1 MKPSINTLFAC
12 LIAVNHGR
20 SGSATLPMLN
30 DDWRCA
36 MWKLT
41 IGILSLA
48 SGFSPSS
55 LGCPDFLN
63 TEMRKL
69 ASTEVINFCETYGNK
84 PLLIVNTAS
93 NCGYTHQLA
102 GLEQVHQRYQSDGLV
117 VIGFSSDDFFQEE
130 DNEEDAAEVCFD
142 KYEVTFPVMA
152 TSAVRGD
159 NANPVFKAL
168 GKAKGYPRWNF
179 SKYVV
184 GADGEVVAKFHSDVT
199 PNSPKLRATLASV
212 LN

>member
-1 MKPSINTLFAC
+1 MHKAI
-12 LIAVNHGR
+12 
-20 SGSATLPMLN
+20 
-30 DDWRCA
+30 
-36 MWKLT
+36 
-41 IGILSLA
+41 IGLLVLA
-48 SGFSPSS
+48 GWISQSS
-55 LGCPDFLN
+55 VACPDFLN

-69 ASTEVINFCETYGNK
+69 ASTEVINFCEIYPNT

-152 TSAVRGD
+152 TSSVRGE

-168 GKAKGYPRWNF
+168 GDAKGYPRWNF
-179 SKYVV
+179 SKYIVN
-184 GADGEVVAKFHSDVT
+184 AEGEVVAKFHSDIT

-212 LN
+212 LK

>member
-1 MKPSINTLFAC
+1 MHKAI
-12 LIAVNHGR
+12 
-20 SGSATLPMLN
+20 
-30 DDWRCA
+30 
-36 MWKLT
+36 
-41 IGILSLA
+41 IGVLGLA
-48 SGFSPSS
+48 GWISQSS
-55 LGCPDFLN
+55 VACPDFLN

-69 ASTEVINFCETYGNK
+69 ASTEVINFCEIYPNT

-152 TSAVRGD
+152 TSSAGIER
-159 NANPVFKAL
+159 
-168 GKAKGYPRWNF
+168 
-179 SKYVV
+179 V
-184 GADGEVVAKFHSDVT
+184 GRF
-199 PNSPKLRATLASV
+199 
-212 LN
+212 

>member
-1 MKPSINTLFAC
+1 MHKIIIGL
-12 LIAVNHGR
+12 LG
-20 SGSATLPMLN
+20 
-30 DDWRCA
+30 
-36 MWKLT
+36 LT
-41 IGILSLA
+41 GCISQ
-48 SGFSPSS
+48 SS
-55 LGCPDFLN
+55 VACPDFLN

-69 ASTEVINFCETYGNK
+69 ASTEVINFCETYPNK

-152 TSAVRGD
+152 TSSVRGE

-168 GKAKGYPRWNF
+168 GDAKGYPRWNF
-179 SKYVV
+179 SKYIVD
-184 GADGEVVAKFHSDVT
+184 AEGEVVAKFHSDIT
-199 PNSPKLRATLASV
+199 PNNTKLRATLASV
-212 LN
+212 LKD

>member
-1 MKPSINTLFAC
+1 MHKAI
-12 LIAVNHGR
+12 
-20 SGSATLPMLN
+20 
-30 DDWRCA
+30 
-36 MWKLT
+36 
-41 IGILSLA
+41 IGLLGLA
-48 SGFSPSS
+48 GWISQSS
-55 LGCPDFLN
+55 MACPDFLN

-69 ASTEVINFCETYGNK
+69 ASKEVINFCEIYPNT

-152 TSAVRGD
+152 TSSVRGE

-168 GKAKGYPRWNF
+168 GDAKGYPRWNF
-179 SKYVV
+179 SKYIVN
-184 GADGEVVAKFHSDVT
+184 AEGEVVAKFHSDIT

-212 LN
+212 LK

>member
-1 MKPSINTLFAC
+1 MHKAI
-12 LIAVNHGR
+12 
-20 SGSATLPMLN
+20 
-30 DDWRCA
+30 
-36 MWKLT
+36 
-41 IGILSLA
+41 IGVLGLA
-48 SGFSPSS
+48 GWISQSS
-55 LGCPDFLN
+55 MACPDFLN

-69 ASTEVINFCETYGNK
+69 ASTEVINFCEIYPNT

-152 TSAVRGD
+152 TSSVRGE

-168 GKAKGYPRWNF
+168 GDAKGYPRWNF
-179 SKYVV
+179 SKYIVN
-184 GADGEVVAKFHSDVT
+184 AEGEVVAKFHSDIT

-212 LN
+212 LK

>member
-1 MKPSINTLFAC
+1 M
-12 LIAVNHGR
+12 H
-20 SGSATLPMLN
+20 
-30 DDWRCA
+30 
-36 MWKLT
+36 KLT
-41 IGILSLA
+41 IGLLGVAGCISQ
-48 SGFSPSS
+48 SS
-55 LGCPDFLN
+55 VACPDFLN

-69 ASTEVINFCETYGNK
+69 ASTEVINFCETYPNK

-102 GLEQVHQRYQSDGLV
+102 GLEQVHQRYQSEGLV

-152 TSAVRGD
+152 TSSVKGE

-168 GKAKGYPRWNF
+168 GDAKGYPRWNF
-179 SKYVV
+179 SKYIVD
-184 GADGEVVAKFHSDVT
+184 AEGEIVAKFHSDIT
-199 PNSPKLRATLASV
+199 PNNPKLRATLTSV
-212 LN
+212 LKEES

>member
-1 MKPSINTLFAC
+1 
-12 LIAVNHGR
+12 
-20 SGSATLPMLN
+20 
-30 DDWRCA
+30 

-41 IGILSLA
+41 IGILGLA
-48 SGFSPSS
+48 SGFSLSS
-55 LGCPDFLN
+55 FACPDFLD

-69 ASTEVINFCETYGNK
+69 ASKEVINFCEAYGDN

-117 VIGFSSDDFFQEE
+117 VLGFSSDDFFQEE
-130 DNEEDAAEVCFD
+130 DNEEDVAEVCFD
-142 KYEVTFPVMA
+142 KYNVTFPVMA

-184 GADGEVVAKFHSDVT
+184 SGDGEVVAKFHSDVT
-199 PNSPKLRATLASV
+199 PNSPKLRATIASV
-212 LN
+212 LK

>member
-1 MKPSINTLFAC
+1 MRK
-12 LIAVNHGR
+12 LI
-20 SGSATLPMLN
+20 M
-30 DDWRCA
+30 
-36 MWKLT
+36 
-41 IGILSLA
+41 GILSLA
-48 SGFSPSS
+48 SSFPLSS
-55 LGCPDFLN
+55 LACPDFLN

-69 ASTEVINFCETYGNK
+69 ASTEVINFCETYRDK

-102 GLEQVHQRYQSDGLV
+102 GLEQVHQRYKPDGLIV
-117 VIGFSSDDFFQEE
+117 LGFSSDDFFQEE

-184 GADGEVVAKFHSDVT
+184 SADGEVVAKFNSDVT
-199 PNSPKLRATLASV
+199 PNSPKLRATLTSV
-212 LN
+212 LKQ

>member
-1 MKPSINTLFAC
+1 MHKAI
-12 LIAVNHGR
+12 
-20 SGSATLPMLN
+20 
-30 DDWRCA
+30 
-36 MWKLT
+36 
-41 IGILSLA
+41 IGLLVLA
-48 SGFSPSS
+48 GWISQSS
-55 LGCPDFLN
+55 VACPDFLN

-69 ASTEVINFCETYGNK
+69 ASTEVINFCEIYPNT

-152 TSAVRGD
+152 TSSVRGE

-168 GKAKGYPRWNF
+168 GDAKGYPRWNF

-184 GADGEVVAKFHSDVT
+184 NAEGEVVAKFHSDIT

-212 LN
+212 LK

>member
-1 MKPSINTLFAC
+1 
-12 LIAVNHGR
+12 
-20 SGSATLPMLN
+20 
-30 DDWRCA
+30 

-41 IGILSLA
+41 IGILGLT
-48 SGFSPSS
+48 SGFSLSS
-55 LGCPDFLN
+55 FACPDFLD

-69 ASTEVINFCETYGNK
+69 ASTEVINFCEAYGDSA
-84 PLLIVNTAS
+84 LLIVNTAS

-117 VIGFSSDDFFQEE
+117 VLGFSSDDFFQEE

-142 KYEVTFPVMA
+142 KYDVTFPVMA

-184 GADGEVVAKFHSDVT
+184 SADGEVVAKFNSDVT
-199 PNSPKLRATLASV
+199 PTSPKLRATLTSV
-212 LN
+212 LKQ

>member
-1 MKPSINTLFAC
+1 MHKAI
-12 LIAVNHGR
+12 
-20 SGSATLPMLN
+20 
-30 DDWRCA
+30 
-36 MWKLT
+36 
-41 IGILSLA
+41 IGVLGLA
-48 SGFSPSS
+48 GWISQSS
-55 LGCPDFLN
+55 MACPDFLN

-69 ASTEVINFCETYGNK
+69 ASTEVINFCEIYPNT

-152 TSAVRGD
+152 TSSVRGE

-168 GKAKGYPRWNF
+168 GDAKGYPRWNF
-179 SKYVV
+179 SKYIVN
-184 GADGEVVAKFHSDVT
+184 AEGEVVAKFHSDIT

-212 LN
+212 LKEET

>member
-1 MKPSINTLFAC
+1 MHKAI
-12 LIAVNHGR
+12 
-20 SGSATLPMLN
+20 
-30 DDWRCA
+30 
-36 MWKLT
+36 
-41 IGILSLA
+41 IGLLGLA
-48 SGFSPSS
+48 GWISQSS
-55 LGCPDFLN
+55 MACPDFLN

-69 ASTEVINFCETYGNK
+69 ASKEVINFCEIYPNT

-152 TSAVRGD
+152 TSSVRGE

-168 GKAKGYPRWNF
+168 GDAKGYPRWNF
-179 SKYVV
+179 SKYIVN
-184 GADGEVVAKFHSDVT
+184 AEGEVVAKFHSDIT

-212 LN
+212 LKEET

>member
-1 MKPSINTLFAC
+1 MFASRTLGDMLA
-12 LIAVNHGR
+12 HDQPE
-20 SGSATLPMLN
+20 SAKLTPLN
-30 DDWRCA
+30 NLRRCA
-36 MWKLT
+36 VSRLT
-41 IGILSLA
+41 LGILGLA
-48 SGFSPSS
+48 SGVS
-55 LGCPDFLN
+55 LSTLACPDFLN

-69 ASTEVINFCETYGNK
+69 ASTEVINFCEAYGDK

-117 VIGFSSDDFFQEE
+117 VLGFSSDDFFQEE

-142 KYEVTFPVMA
+142 KYAVTFPVMA
-152 TSAVRGD
+152 TSSVKGD
-159 NANPVFKAL
+159 DANPVFKGL
-168 GKAKGYPRWNF
+168 GELKGYPRWNF
-179 SKYVV
+179 SKYVLS
-184 GADGEVVAKFHSDVT
+184 ADGEVVAKFHSDVT